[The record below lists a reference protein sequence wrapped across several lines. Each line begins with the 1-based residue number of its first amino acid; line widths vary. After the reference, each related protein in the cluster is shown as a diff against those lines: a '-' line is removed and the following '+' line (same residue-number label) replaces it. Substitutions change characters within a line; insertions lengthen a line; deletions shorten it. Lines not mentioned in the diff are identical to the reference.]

1 MMLLV
6 FVGDGD
12 RVWYVCGVHRGLS

>member
-1 MMLLV
+1 MTTMV

-12 RVWYVCGVHRGLS
+12 SVWYVCGVHWGLS